1 MPSRNKKVPT
11 SCAVQNARRVNSDG
25 GIMTTASWSTV
36 WWYSKRYVV
45 RTTGVFLYRSY
56 SHRRTPFATCP
67 RSGDSRC
74 GERESREAMR
84 YFASSCNPRPWVT
97 LTAKNK
103 KAEGPQTAS
112 IKISPSLPHNRPRHF
127 RPVVFRN
134 LRSYMRRTKAN
145 ISTAP
150 VVSASRVSH

>member
-11 SCAVQNARRVNSDG
+11 SCAVQNARRGEFRRRNYDDRLLVDCLMIFKAVCSMHDG
-25 GIMTTASWSTV
+25 GFSLPVLFTS
-36 WWYSKRYVV
+36 
-45 RTTGVFLYRSY
+45 
-56 SHRRTPFATCP
+56 TCP

-112 IKISPSLPHNRPRHF
+112 IKISLSLSHNRPRHF